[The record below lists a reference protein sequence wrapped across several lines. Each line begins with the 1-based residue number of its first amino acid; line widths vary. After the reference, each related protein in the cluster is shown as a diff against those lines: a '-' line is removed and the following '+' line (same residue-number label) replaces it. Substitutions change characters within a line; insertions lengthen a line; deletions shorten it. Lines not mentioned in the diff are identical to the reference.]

1 MEELFNTHLPG
12 GQKPDIELCIFPH
25 LKEFLAIDLRGG
37 APQVLLLRTD
47 DIFVEDF
54 YKTVEAEF
62 SLEVRDETDFP
73 FAHFINLPLRLE
85 EVIRETAMTFILE
98 KLGVYLDGEME
109 IPTVVVFVV
118 SGGALATQSK
128 SVIDGLREL
137 VNNQS
142 GEPIEE
148 QWESTITRLVEEEN
162 QVLQKLSRHELHA
175 AMTSDSPD
183 YFTLWENRN

>member
-1 MEELFNTHLPG
+1 MEELFNTQLPG

-25 LKEFLAIDLRGG
+25 LKEFLAIDLRGEV
-37 APQVLLLRTD
+37 AQVLLLRTD
-47 DIFVEDF
+47 DIFVEEF

-62 SLEVRDETDFP
+62 SFEVRDETDFP

-85 EVIRETAMTFILE
+85 EVVRETAMTFILE
-98 KLGVYLDGEME
+98 KLGVRLDGDME

-118 SGGALATQSK
+118 SGGALATHSQG
-128 SVIDGLREL
+128 VIDGLREL

-142 GEPIEE
+142 GDPIEE